1 MIEEFFFAQRAELFE
16 ALTTHCASVLRR
28 GIEAHDHATVFVS
41 GGSTP
46 LPLYRQLSRQ
56 ELSWEKVDIALVDER
71 WVNPGQPGS
80 NETAI
85 VDSLLKNRASEAA
98 FFGMKTAAATPTD
111 GEVECETR
119 YRRIH
124 CPFDL
129 CILGLGADGHTASLF
144 PHAGNLAYALDENNA
159 RLCTHIQARESA
171 VTGKFTERMTLTL
184 NAIRACNTIILLIT
198 GEEKLEVY
206 RTALHSRDTLGL
218 PVSALLHGAGSK
230 VSVYWAP

>member
-1 MIEEFFFAQRAELFE
+1 MIEEFLFAQRTELFE
-16 ALTTHCASVLRR
+16 ALTNHCANVLRR
-28 GIEAHDHATVFVS
+28 GIETHDHATVFVS

-46 LPLYRQLSRQ
+46 LPLYRQLSRH

-98 FFGMKTAAATPTD
+98 FFGMKTAAATATD
-111 GEVECETR
+111 GEMECETR

-124 CPFDL
+124 SPFDL

-144 PHAGNLAYALDENNA
+144 PHARNLGYALDENNA
-159 RLCTHIQARESA
+159 RLCTPIQARESA

-184 NAIRACNTIILLIT
+184 NAIRACNSIVLLIT

-218 PVSALLHGAGSK
+218 PVSALLHGADSK